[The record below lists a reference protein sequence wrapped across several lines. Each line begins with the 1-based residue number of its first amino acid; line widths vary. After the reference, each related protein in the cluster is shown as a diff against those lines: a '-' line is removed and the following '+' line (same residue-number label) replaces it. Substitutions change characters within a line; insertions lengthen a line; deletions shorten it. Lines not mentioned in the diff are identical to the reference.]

1 MIHEKKVIV
10 DEGEEVARCLDD
22 IVKKQREYIGQ
33 DIDEEG
39 IEQSSSSSSGVD
51 SSDEEDDDEEDQTDR
66 GTSKRIC
73 KTRVRGDLGYEVE
86 TQEI

>member
-1 MIHEKKVIV
+1 MIV

-39 IEQSSSSSSGVD
+39 IEESSSSSSGVD
-51 SSDEEDDDEEDQTDR
+51 SSNEEDNDEDDEIDR

-73 KTRVRGDLGYEVE
+73 RTRVRGELGYEIE
-86 TQEI
+86 SQEI